1 MILIFHRR
9 VHKAKSSTEPDT
21 VSAKIVTTAD
31 GEFVELGTLNFPN
44 KMMWSK
50 FIAAFQR
57 GVMPIK
63 DMEVE
68 IENVPD
74 KDIPDNPPGDS
85 SDIPCKDENIV
96 TKKVPVK

>member
-9 VHKAKSSTEPDT
+9 VHKAKVSTAPDT
-21 VSAKIVTTAD
+21 VSVKITGSAD
-31 GEFVELGTLNFPN
+31 GEFHELGTLVFPN
-44 KMMWSK
+44 KMLWSK

-74 KDIPDNPPGDS
+74 KDIPCTDAN
-85 SDIPCKDENIV
+85 
-96 TKKVPVK
+96 KVDPKRVVPK